1 LGAAHVALEQ
11 GALSPLSPAATRK
24 TRAKLFAKAFWRP
37 SLCDARPG
45 SCADACCRMPHARC
59 PMWHVHRTPPESA
72 GPLPL
77 SCVQSFLTRGVCAS
91 VPCVCLRVFNSRY
104 TGSVR
109 MEAGGLLE
117 FSCGGRNWCL
127 PGSVCCGGGCGHE
140 RAPRAERLFHAGSAG
155 ADSPYCRAL
164 LHCLRQHYFFG
175 LKPSTGNHKADAP
188 RAMAYL

>member
-11 GALSPLSPAATRK
+11 GALRPLSPAATRK
-24 TRAKLFAKAFWRP
+24 TRAKVFATAFWRP
-37 SLCDARPG
+37 SLCDARPS
-45 SCADACCRMPHARC
+45 SCADACVAACPMPHA
-59 PMWHVHRTPPESA
+59 MEHVYHTHQESA
-72 GPLPL
+72 ASLPL
-77 SCVQSFLTRGVCAS
+77 SCVQGFLTRCVFAS
-91 VPCVCLRVFNSRY
+91 VPCVCLCVCDSRDA
-104 TGSVR
+104 GSVR
-109 MEAGGLLE
+109 MEACGLLE
-117 FSCGGRNWCL
+117 FACGGRTWCH
-127 PGSVCCGGGCGHE
+127 PGSVCCRGGCGHQ